1 MEKDFFADGLSE
13 LHRRA
18 EDINELIED
27 NKCDIVLFRGAM
39 GAGKTTLI
47 KELCVVRGVEDV
59 VTSPTFALINE
70 YKDKNEKTI
79 FHFDFYRINTIN
91 EVLDLGYEE
100 YFYGDGLCLVEW
112 PEKIEELIPED
123 LVVATITIEQDGG
136 KDCRKIT
143 FKCSTC

>member
-1 MEKDFFADGLSE
+1 MEKIFEVDGLSE
-13 LHRRA
+13 FRRRA
-18 EDINELIED
+18 EDINTLIEQ
-27 NKCDIVLFRGAM
+27 NGCDIVLFRGGM

-47 KELCVVRGVEDV
+47 KELCAVRGVEDV

-70 YKDKNEKTI
+70 YRDKKDGSI
-79 FHFDFYRINTIN
+79 FHFDFYRIDKIS

-123 LVVATITIEQDGG
+123 RVVATVTITHGAG
-136 KDCRKIT
+136 KEGRKIE
-143 FKCSTC
+143 FECKR

>member
-1 MEKDFFADGLSE
+1 MEKVFEVDGLSE
-13 LHRRA
+13 LRRRA
-18 EDINELIED
+18 EDINELINESG
-27 NKCDIVLFRGAM
+27 CHIVLFRGDM

-47 KELCVVRGVEDV
+47 RELCAARGVSDI

-70 YKDKNEKTI
+70 YRDAQDGSI
-79 FHFDFYRINTIN
+79 YHFDFYRINNLN

-123 LVVATITIEQDGG
+123 LIVATINIVQEGG
-136 KDCRKIT
+136 KDCRKIS
-143 FKCSTC
+143 FRCKK

>member
-1 MEKDFFADGLSE
+1 MEKVFEVDGLSE
-13 LHRRA
+13 LRRRA
-18 EDINELIED
+18 EDINELINE
-27 NKCDIVLFRGAM
+27 NECDIVLFRGDM

-47 KELCVVRGVEDV
+47 RELCAARGVADV

-70 YKDKNEKTI
+70 YRDAQDGVI
-79 FHFDFYRINTIN
+79 YHFDFYRINNLN

-123 LVVATITIEQDGG
+123 LVVATINITQDGG
-136 KDCRKIT
+136 KDCRKIR
-143 FKCSTC
+143 FRCEK